1 LRKIESALVRTRVFV
16 RNIEDSEAVARAHGS
31 IFADI
36 RPANTLLRG
45 EPIESEM
52 LVEVE
57 VDAVISPAQ

>member
-1 LRKIESALVRTRVFV
+1 V

-36 RPANTLLRG
+36 RPAHTLLHG
-45 EPIESEM
+45 EPIDSAM

-57 VDAVISPAQ
+57 VEVEVEAVISPGQ